1 MIVHG
6 LHASWCVRWLAAR
19 KSSMRLCVYVCV
31 FERDGERMQQRGRA
45 NVRACRCTCASES
58 VCYSPYQNRYT
69 YDRSQIALWIQRA
82 QQKDQEIRSPHTN
95 EVLAHEMLTPNHSL
109 RNIIMQNAIV

>member
-6 LHASWCVRWLAAR
+6 LHASWCVRWLAV
-19 KSSMRLCVYVCV
+19 RLCEYLCV
-31 FERDGERMQQRGRA
+31 FS
-45 NVRACRCTCASES
+45 TCASER
-58 VCYSPYQNRYT
+58 VCYSLHQNRYT

-82 QQKDQEIRSPHTN
+82 QQNDQEIRSPHTN

>member
-1 MIVHG
+1 
-6 LHASWCVRWLAAR
+6 
-19 KSSMRLCVYVCV
+19 
-31 FERDGERMQQRGRA
+31 MQQRGRGKGRA